1 MTNKVWR
8 PSKLNES
15 IVWKLYEAFK
25 LWWTVEEAC
34 CYAEISRATYYEW
47 IKENDEFSDKISLAK
62 RYLEIKSRAVISNSI
77 ESWDIKTAMWYLE
90 RKNKAEFSLKEIL
103 SKELRDYSLKQILEE
118 IQDDKDTLN
127 DYQKNTIIE
136 RAQARKLENPMKS
149 ETTERLIKFVID

>member
-1 MTNKVWR
+1 
-8 PSKLNES
+8 
-15 IVWKLYEAFK
+15 
-25 LWWTVEEAC
+25 
-34 CYAEISRATYYEW
+34 
-47 IKENDEFSDKISLAK
+47 
-62 RYLEIKSRAVISNSI
+62 
-77 ESWDIKTAMWYLE
+77 MWYLE